1 MSHCYDFKYC
11 TIYDLNNAFLSF
23 IFFLRIFMVFLVDTE
38 DESRASITDKTPL
51 IRNDDVRRASKL
63 DEVSNHIGLPSWT
76 SSK

>member
-1 MSHCYDFKYC
+1 MHFYH
-11 TIYDLNNAFLSF
+11 SF
-23 IFFLRIFMVFLVDTE
+23 FFLLENIYGFLVDTE

>member
-1 MSHCYDFKYC
+1 MHFYH
-11 TIYDLNNAFLSF
+11 SF
-23 IFFLRIFMVFLVDTE
+23 FFLENIYGFLVDTE